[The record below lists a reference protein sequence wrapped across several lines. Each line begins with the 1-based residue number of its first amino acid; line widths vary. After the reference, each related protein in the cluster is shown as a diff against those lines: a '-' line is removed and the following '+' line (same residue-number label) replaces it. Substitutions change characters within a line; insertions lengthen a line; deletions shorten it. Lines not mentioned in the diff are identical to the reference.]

1 MRKFLLL
8 LCFLSVINSMAQTTK
23 KETQALRI
31 SEAPVIDGKLNDSA
45 WEDANIANDFV
56 MFRPGDGD
64 PEPKNQKTEVKII
77 YDNQAIYIGAYLYDA
92 NPDKIMRQLSERD
105 NLGTADFFGVA
116 ISPNN
121 DGQNEFEFFVTA
133 GGTQMDA
140 QVSPANGEDFS
151 WSEVWFSQ
159 VSFDEKGWYVEMKI
173 PYAALRFADGKDMT
187 WGLNMHRRIETT
199 REQFVWNYI
208 DKSTGRM
215 TQYAGMLTG
224 LQDIKPPTRLSFS
237 PFTSFVL
244 DSNDGNTDTSLNF
257 GMDLKYGITD
267 NFTLFATLVPDF
279 SQAGFDNVV
288 LNLGPFEQVF
298 SEQRQFFIEGA
309 DLLQKGDLF
318 FSRRIGNAPV
328 GRDDVEDAYDE
339 EEIVSNPDEV
349 KVLNAVKVTGRSQ
362 KGLGLAVLNAVT
374 EETFAIIQ
382 DTITGETSK
391 VKTEPL
397 ANYNVFV
404 IDQEFNKNSSIALVN
419 TNVLREGSFRDAN
432 VTSLVFR
439 LANKANSY
447 RLSGDGSTSTIN
459 EDDSNT
465 TGFATRLEFE
475 KTEGHIR
482 YSLRH
487 QFADDKYDK
496 NDLGFQRS
504 NNYNNFMGNVSYRIF
519 KPTNHFNFLRVSFF
533 AGHFRRFEPSVTTG
547 NYMEIDF
554 FATNL
559 RQLSYGLEIGTNLGE
574 RIDFFEPRTE
584 GRYWVRN
591 GMFSTEGY
599 FSSDFRK
606 KIAVEVG
613 IDFRKRY
620 ETDEYSYELGVGPRY
635 RVNDKLEFG
644 YGFTLDRSFNQP
656 GYVDTLDDETIIFGV
671 RQNDQIENSFSG
683 KYNFNDRSS
692 VSLSFRHYWST
703 VAYQDQFYELEDDG
717 YLTEHPYSEEN
728 DLNFNNWNLD
738 LRYVWQFTRGSEFV
752 ALYRNTIQSED
763 DRSDLSFGENLSD
776 LLDQPYGHL
785 LSLKLIYYL
794 DYNNLKRWV
803 KKEDS

>member
-1 MRKFLLL
+1 
-8 LCFLSVINSMAQTTK
+8 MAQNTK
-23 KETQALRI
+23 KELQAQRI
-31 SEAPVIDGKLNDSA
+31 SEAPVIDGKLNEGA
-45 WEDANIANDFV
+45 WEDANIAKDFV

-64 PEPKNQKTEVKII
+64 PEPKNQRTEVKII

-199 REQFVWNYI
+199 REQYVWNYI

-215 TQYAGMLTG
+215 TQYAGILTG
-224 LQDIKPPTRLSFS
+224 LKDIKPPTRLSFS

-309 DLLQKGDLF
+309 DLLEKGNLF

-328 GRDDVEDAYDE
+328 GSSDVEDAYDE
-339 EEIVSNPDEV
+339 EEIVSNPNEV

-362 KGLGLAVLNAVT
+362 KGLGLAILNAVT
-374 EETFAIIQ
+374 EETFATIQ

-391 VKTEPL
+391 LKTEPL

-404 IDQEFNKNSSIALVN
+404 IDQEFNKNSSIGLVN

-465 TGFATRLEFE
+465 TGFASRLEFE

-487 QFADDKYDK
+487 RFADDKYDK

-504 NNYNNFMGNVSYRIF
+504 NNYNDFMGNVSYQIF

-559 RQLSYGLEIGTNLGE
+559 KQLSYGLEIGTNLGE

-584 GRYWVRN
+584 GRYWIRN

-613 IDFRKRY
+613 IDYRARY
-620 ETDEYSYELGVGPRY
+620 GTDEYSYELGVGPRF

-656 GYVDTLDDETIIFGV
+656 GYVDTLDDDTIIFGV

-717 YLTEHPYSEEN
+717 YLTEHPYDEEN

-776 LLDQPYGHL
+776 LLEQPYGHL

-794 DYNNLKRWV
+794 DYNNLKHWI
-803 KKEDS
+803 KKKDS

>member
-1 MRKFLLL
+1 
-8 LCFLSVINSMAQTTK
+8 MAQTTK

-31 SEAPVIDGKLNDSA
+31 SEAPVIDGKLNDRA

>member
-1 MRKFLLL
+1 
-8 LCFLSVINSMAQTTK
+8 
-23 KETQALRI
+23 
-31 SEAPVIDGKLNDSA
+31 
-45 WEDANIANDFV
+45 

-199 REQFVWNYI
+199 REQYVWNYI

-404 IDQEFNKNSSIALVN
+404 IDQEFNKNSSIGLVN

>member
-1 MRKFLLL
+1 MRKILLL
-8 LCFLSVINSMAQTTK
+8 LCLVSYLHSTAQTTK
-23 KETQALRI
+23 KEIQAVRI
-31 SEAPVIDGKLNDSA
+31 SEAPVIDGKLDEAA
-45 WEDANIANDFV
+45 WENAYIAKDFV

-64 PEPKNQKTEVKII
+64 PEPNNQRTEVKII
-77 YDNQAIYIGAYLYDA
+77 YDNQAIYIGAYLYDDK
-92 NPDKIMRQLSERD
+92 PDQIMRQLSERD
-105 NLGTADFFGVA
+105 NFGTADFFGIA

-187 WGLNMHRRIETT
+187 WGLNIHRRIEST
-199 REQFVWNYI
+199 REQYAWNYI
-208 DKSTGRM
+208 DKSTGRI
-215 TQYAGMLTG
+215 TQYAGILTG
-224 LQDIKPPTRLSFS
+224 LKDIKPPTRLSFS

-244 DSNDGNTDTSLNF
+244 DSYDGNTDTNLNF
-257 GMDLKYGITD
+257 GLDLKYGITD

-309 DLLQKGDLF
+309 DLLDKGNLF
-318 FSRRIGNAPV
+318 FSRRIGNTPV
-328 GRDDVEDAYDE
+328 GSDAISDDYTDD
-339 EEIVSNPDEV
+339 EIVNNPNEV
-349 KVLNAVKVTGRSQ
+349 KVLNAVKVTGRSK
-362 KGLGLAVLNAVT
+362 KGLGIAVLNAVT
-374 EETFAIIQ
+374 EATYATVQ
-382 DTITGETSK
+382 DTITGEKTK
-391 VKTEPL
+391 IKTEPL

-404 IDQEFNKNSSIALVN
+404 IDQEFNKNSSIGIVN
-419 TNVLREGSFRDAN
+419 TNVMREGAFRDAN
-432 VTSLVFR
+432 VTSLVLS
-439 LANKANSY
+439 LADKSNSY

-459 EDDSNT
+459 EDAINT
-465 TGFATRLEFE
+465 TGFSTRLEFE
-475 KTEGHIR
+475 KTEGHFR

-487 QFADDKYDK
+487 RFADDKYDK
-496 NDLGFQRS
+496 NDLGFQRT
-504 NNYNNFMGNVSYRIF
+504 NNYNDFMGNVSYRIF
-519 KPTNHFNFLRVSFF
+519 KPTKHFNFLRVSLF
-533 AGHFRRFEPSVTTG
+533 AGHFRRYEPSVTTS
-547 NYMEIDF
+547 NYTEIDF

-559 RQLSYGLEIGTNLGE
+559 NQLSYGLEIGTNIGE

-584 GRYWVRN
+584 GRFWKRN
-591 GMFSTEGY
+591 GVFSTEGY
-599 FSSDFRK
+599 FSTDFRK
-606 KIAVEVG
+606 KLAAEVG
-613 IDFRKRY
+613 IDYRTRY
-620 ETDEYSYELGVGPRY
+620 GTDEYSYELGVGPRF

-656 GYVDTLDDETIIFGV
+656 GYVDTLDDDTIVFGV

-683 KYNFNDRSS
+683 KYNFNDKSS
-692 VSLSFRHYWST
+692 LSLSFRHYWST
-703 VAYQDQFYELEDDG
+703 VTYQDQYYELEDDG
-717 YLTEHPYSEEN
+717 YLTEHPYDENN

-752 ALYRNTIQSED
+752 ALYRNTIQNED

-776 LLDQPYGHL
+776 LLEQPNGHL
-785 LSLKLIYYL
+785 LSIKLIYYL
-794 DYNNLKRWV
+794 DYNNLKHWI
-803 KKEDS
+803 KKPNS

>member
-1 MRKFLLL
+1 MRKVFLL
-8 LCFLSVINSMAQTTK
+8 LCFVSFLNSTAQTTK
-23 KETQALRI
+23 KELQAQRVE
-31 SEAPVIDGKLNDSA
+31 EAPIIDGILNEGS
-45 WEDANIANDFV
+45 WEDAFIAKDFV

-64 PEPKNQKTEVKII
+64 PEPKDQKTEVKII

-105 NLGTADFFGVA
+105 NLGTADFFGIT

-140 QVSPANGEDFS
+140 QTSPANGEDFS

-159 VSFDEKGWYVEMKI
+159 VSFDDKGWYVEMKI

-187 WGLNMHRRIETT
+187 WGLNMHRRIESK
-199 REQFVWNYI
+199 REQYVWNYI
-208 DKSTGRM
+208 DKSTGRI
-215 TQYAGMLTG
+215 TQYAGILKG
-224 LQDIKPPTRLSFS
+224 LKDIKPPTRLSFS

-244 DSNDGNTDTSLNF
+244 DTYDGNTDTTLNF
-257 GMDLKYGITD
+257 GLDLKYGITD

-309 DLLQKGDLF
+309 DLLEKGNLF

-328 GRDDVEDAYDE
+328 GRDDIEDNYDE
-339 EEIVSNPDEV
+339 EEIVNNPDEV

-362 KGLGLAVLNAVT
+362 KGLGVAVLNAVT
-374 EETFAIIQ
+374 ENTYATVQ
-382 DTITGETSK
+382 DTITGEKTK
-391 VKTEPL
+391 IKTEPL

-404 IDQEFNKNSSIALVN
+404 IDQEFHKNSSIGLVN

-432 VTSLVFR
+432 VTSLVLS
-439 LANKANSY
+439 LADKSNSY
-447 RLSGDGSTSTIN
+447 RISGDGSTSTIN
-459 EDDSNT
+459 EDNNNT
-465 TGFATRLEFE
+465 TGFSSRLEFE
-475 KTEGHIR
+475 KTEGHAR
-482 YSLRH
+482 FSLRH
-487 QFADDKYDK
+487 RFADDKYDK

-504 NNYNNFMGNVSYRIF
+504 NNYNDFMGNVSYRIF

-533 AGHFRRFEPSVTTG
+533 AGHFRRFEPSVTTS
-547 NYMEIDF
+547 NYIEIDF

-559 RQLSYGLEIGTNLGE
+559 KQLSYGLEIGTNIGE

-584 GRYWVRN
+584 GRFWNRN
-591 GMFSTEGY
+591 GVFSTEGY
-599 FSSDFRK
+599 ISTDFRK
-606 KIAVEVG
+606 KLAAEVD
-613 IDFRKRY
+613 IEYRTRY
-620 ETDEYSYELGVGPRY
+620 GTDEYAYELDVGPRF

-644 YGFTLDRSFNQP
+644 YGFTLERSFNQP
-656 GYVDTLDDETIIFGV
+656 GYVDTLDDDTIIFGV
-671 RQNDQIENSFSG
+671 RQNDQIENSFLG
-683 KYNFNDRSS
+683 KYNFNDKSS
-692 VSLSFRHYWST
+692 FSLSFRHYWST
-703 VAYQDQFYELEDDG
+703 VAYQEQYYELGEDG
-717 YLTEHPYSEEN
+717 YLAEHPYSENN

-752 ALYRNTIQSED
+752 ALYRNSIQSED
-763 DRSDLSFGENLSD
+763 DKSDLSFGENLSD
-776 LLDQPYGHL
+776 LLEQPNGHL
-785 LSLKLIYYL
+785 LSIKLIYYL
-794 DYNNLKRWV
+794 DYNNLKHWV
-803 KKEDS
+803 KKGNS

>member
-1 MRKFLLL
+1 MGQNK
-8 LCFLSVINSMAQTTK
+8 K
-23 KETQALRI
+23 KELQALRI
-31 SEAPVIDGKLNDSA
+31 SEAPVIDGKLNDDA
-45 WEDANIANDFV
+45 WEDANIAKDFV

-64 PEPKNQKTEVKII
+64 PEPKNQRTEVKII

-199 REQFVWNYI
+199 REQYVWNYI

-215 TQYAGMLTG
+215 TQYAGILNG
-224 LQDIKPPTRLSFS
+224 LKDIKPPTRLSFS

-309 DLLQKGDLF
+309 DLLEKGNLF

-328 GRDDVEDAYDE
+328 GSGDVEDAYDE

-362 KGLGLAVLNAVT
+362 KGLGLAILNAVT
-374 EETFAIIQ
+374 EETFATIQ

-391 VKTEPL
+391 LKTEPL

-404 IDQEFNKNSSIALVN
+404 IDQEFNKNSSIGLVN

-465 TGFATRLEFE
+465 TGFASRLEFE
-475 KTEGHIR
+475 KTEGHVR

-487 QFADDKYDK
+487 RFADDKYDK

-504 NNYNNFMGNVSYRIF
+504 NNYNDFMGNVSYQIF

-559 RQLSYGLEIGTNLGE
+559 KQLSYGLEIGTNLGE
-574 RIDFFEPRTE
+574 RVDFFEPRTE

-591 GMFSTEGY
+591 GVFSTEGY

-613 IDFRKRY
+613 IDYRARY
-620 ETDEYSYELGVGPRY
+620 GTDEYSYELGIGPRY

-644 YGFTLDRSFNQP
+644 YGFILDRSFNQP
-656 GYVDTLDDETIIFGV
+656 GYVDTLDDDTIIFGV

-703 VAYQDQFYELEDDG
+703 VAYQDQFYELEEDG
-717 YLTEHPYSEEN
+717 YLTEHPYNEEN

-763 DRSDLSFGENLSD
+763 DRSALSFAENLSD
-776 LLDQPYGHL
+776 LLEQPYGHL
-785 LSLKLIYYL
+785 LSIKLIYYL
-794 DYNNLKRWV
+794 DYNNLKHWI
-803 KKEDS
+803 KKGNS

>member
-1 MRKFLLL
+1 
-8 LCFLSVINSMAQTTK
+8 MAQTTK

-404 IDQEFNKNSSIALVN
+404 IDQEFNKNSSIGLVN

>member
-1 MRKFLLL
+1 
-8 LCFLSVINSMAQTTK
+8 
-23 KETQALRI
+23 
-31 SEAPVIDGKLNDSA
+31 
-45 WEDANIANDFV
+45 
-56 MFRPGDGD
+56 
-64 PEPKNQKTEVKII
+64 
-77 YDNQAIYIGAYLYDA
+77 
-92 NPDKIMRQLSERD
+92 
-105 NLGTADFFGVA
+105 
-116 ISPNN
+116 
-121 DGQNEFEFFVTA
+121 
-133 GGTQMDA
+133 
-140 QVSPANGEDFS
+140 
-151 WSEVWFSQ
+151 
-159 VSFDEKGWYVEMKI
+159 
-173 PYAALRFADGKDMT
+173 
-187 WGLNMHRRIETT
+187 
-199 REQFVWNYI
+199 
-208 DKSTGRM
+208 
-215 TQYAGMLTG
+215 
-224 LQDIKPPTRLSFS
+224 
-237 PFTSFVL
+237 
-244 DSNDGNTDTSLNF
+244 
-257 GMDLKYGITD
+257 
-267 NFTLFATLVPDF
+267 
-279 SQAGFDNVV
+279 
-288 LNLGPFEQVF
+288 
-298 SEQRQFFIEGA
+298 
-309 DLLQKGDLF
+309 
-318 FSRRIGNAPV
+318 
-328 GRDDVEDAYDE
+328 
-339 EEIVSNPDEV
+339 
-349 KVLNAVKVTGRSQ
+349 
-362 KGLGLAVLNAVT
+362 
-374 EETFAIIQ
+374 
-382 DTITGETSK
+382 
-391 VKTEPL
+391 
-397 ANYNVFV
+397 
-404 IDQEFNKNSSIALVN
+404 
-419 TNVLREGSFRDAN
+419 
-432 VTSLVFR
+432 
-439 LANKANSY
+439 
-447 RLSGDGSTSTIN
+447 
-459 EDDSNT
+459 
-465 TGFATRLEFE
+465 
-475 KTEGHIR
+475 
-482 YSLRH
+482 
-487 QFADDKYDK
+487 
-496 NDLGFQRS
+496 
-504 NNYNNFMGNVSYRIF
+504 MGNVSYQIF

>member
-1 MRKFLLL
+1 
-8 LCFLSVINSMAQTTK
+8 MAQTTK
-23 KETQALRI
+23 KEIQALRI

-45 WEDANIANDFV
+45 WEEANIANDFV

-404 IDQEFNKNSSIALVN
+404 IDQEFNKNSSIGLVN